1 MSGIIPGMVSTIIHP
16 QMYQVATPVY
26 EGPLD
31 LLLQLIER
39 AELDITKLALAQV
52 TDQYLEH
59 IQKLPELSAEEVSG
73 FLVIAARLIQIKS
86 EALLPRP
93 PVREPGEEDPGEAL
107 ARQLLIYRQY
117 KRIAEAMDARQKSG
131 YHTYLRTISPPKFEG
146 KVDLSNV
153 SLADLVSAARYVFLQ
168 RNRTLLSE
176 NFESVVVP
184 PKVTIRQKIGLIAS
198 LLRSKGTSSFRYL
211 LGDAHSRVEVVI
223 TFLAMLELVKL
234 HFVKVQQDQIFGDIQ
249 LEPAEDWQ
257 TNEEIELEFGE

>member
-1 MSGIIPGMVSTIIHP
+1 MVSTIIHP

-117 KRIAEAMDARQKSG
+117 KRIAEGMDGRQKSG
-131 YHTYLRTISPPKFEG
+131 YHTYLRTITPPKFEG
-146 KVDLSNV
+146 KVDMSSV

-168 RNRTLLSE
+168 KNRSLLSG
-176 NFESVVVP
+176 NFESVVAP
-184 PKVTIRQKIGLIAS
+184 PMVTIRQKISLIAS
-198 LLRSKGTSSFRYL
+198 LLRSKGNSTFRYL
-211 LGDAHSRVEVVI
+211 LGDACSRVEVVI

>member
-1 MSGIIPGMVSTIIHP
+1 MVSALIHP

-117 KRIAEAMDARQKSG
+117 KRIAEVIDFRQKSG
-131 YHTYLRTISPPKFEG
+131 LHTYLRTTSPPKIEG
-146 KVDLSNV
+146 KVDLSSV
-153 SLADLVSAARYVFLQ
+153 SLADLVAAARYIFLL
-168 RNRTLLSE
+168 RNRSMLVS
-176 NFESVVVP
+176 NFDDVVVP
-184 PKVTIRQKIGLIAS
+184 PKVTIRQKISLIAS
-198 LLRSKGTSSFRYL
+198 LLRSKGKSTFRYL
-211 LGDAHSRVEVVI
+211 LGDARSRVEVVI

-234 HFVKVQQDQIFGDIQ
+234 HFVKVQQDQIFGDIE
-249 LEPAEDWQ
+249 LEPADDWQ